1 MAENVQLNNI
11 NIRGFKNAIA
21 DIKIYGGANRPKK
34 VTFSNINIH
43 HSSNNIGIAGG
54 AGVYDTKIIG
64 ANLIGNGTG
73 NAIEMYNTTTTIIG
87 VQHEGYTNGAVLFK
101 QVYKDVPTAV
111 RGDLWVARQGQ
122 VHYQDVLQ

>member
-1 MAENVQLNNI
+1 MQLPTLKYTVVQTDL
-11 NIRGFKNAIA
+11 
-21 DIKIYGGANRPKK
+21 KK

-73 NAIEMYNTTTTIIG
+73 NAIEMYNTTTTQSW
-87 VQHEGYTNGAVLFK
+87 VYNKKDTQTGAVLI
-101 QVYKDVPTAV
+101 
-111 RGDLWVARQGQ
+111 
-122 VHYQDVLQ
+122 

>member
-1 MAENVQLNNI
+1 
-11 NIRGFKNAIA
+11 
-21 DIKIYGGANRPKK
+21 
-34 VTFSNINIH
+34 
-43 HSSNNIGIAGG
+43 
-54 AGVYDTKIIG
+54 
-64 ANLIGNGTG
+64 
-73 NAIEMYNTTTTIIG
+73 MYNTTTTIIG